1 MRTQNKAGI
10 SLPQDLADNFPTSL
24 MSAIA
29 HLQVA
34 RDWLQ
39 DQKDHGLGHLPKEQR
54 KDFTGQIIDRI
65 LDINDLDD
73 KLCELLFDIFASQT
87 EGLPH
92 FQNIVL

>member
-1 MRTQNKAGI
+1 MLHQNKAGI
-10 SLPQDLADNFPTSL
+10 SLPKDLADNFPTSL

-54 KDFTGQIIDRI
+54 KAFAGQIIDRI

-73 KLCELLFDIFASQT
+73 QLCELLFDIFASQT